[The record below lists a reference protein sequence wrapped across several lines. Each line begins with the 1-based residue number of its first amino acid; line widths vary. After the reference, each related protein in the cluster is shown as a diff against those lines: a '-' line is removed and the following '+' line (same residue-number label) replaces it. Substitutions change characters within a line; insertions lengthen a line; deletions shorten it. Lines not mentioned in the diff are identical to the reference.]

1 MAKRLGRTPTSQ
13 EFAAAESRVYRELY
27 HHFHTFVAAVE
38 AAGLPPVTF
47 PRKWSRASVVDE
59 LRRLDELG
67 YVLSRRKLMDRG
79 RHDLVNAAATYW
91 GGMTNARRAAG
102 LPPPPRGK
110 RATSHWSEDEV
121 IAVIKE
127 RKLRGWP
134 LASSRIPRMLRDAA
148 TYYFGGWREAIEK
161 AGLDYD
167 QIRLK
172 RAAYSRHE
180 ILNTLRA
187 LAQTRPQMTLTG
199 LHRHRLKSG
208 IERWFSSVDE
218 ALRAAKLDGWP
229 RRVRRQP
236 MLTSSETR
244 ARIRARHARGLP
256 MFRTAV
262 IRDDP
267 QLERAGA
274 RNFGGWLAALRAAGV
289 KVASSR
295 GQLATKS
302 LGRISRR

>member
-1 MAKRLGRTPTSQ
+1 MASRLGRTPTSL
-13 EFAAAESRVYRELY
+13 EFAAAESRAYRELY

-38 AAGLPPVTF
+38 AAGLPAVTF
-47 PRKWSRASVVDE
+47 PRKWSRAAVVDE

-67 YVLSRRKLMDRG
+67 YVLSRRKLIDRG

-110 RATSHWSEDEV
+110 RGTSRWSEDEV

-127 RKLRGWP
+127 RKGRGWP
-134 LASSRIPRMLRDAA
+134 LSSSRVPRMLRDAA

-172 RAAYSRHE
+172 RAAYSRYE

-187 LAQTRPQMTLTG
+187 LARTHPQMTLTG

-208 IERWFSSVDE
+208 IERWFSTVDE
-218 ALRAAKLDGWP
+218 ALRAAKLSGWP
-229 RRVRRQP
+229 RRERRQP
-236 MLTSSETR
+236 MLTATETR
-244 ARIRARHARGLP
+244 ALIRARRARGLP

-262 IRDDP
+262 LRDDP
-267 QLERAGA
+267 RLERAGA

-289 KVASSR
+289 EVVSSR
-295 GQLATKS
+295 GQLTKKN
-302 LGRISRR
+302 RR